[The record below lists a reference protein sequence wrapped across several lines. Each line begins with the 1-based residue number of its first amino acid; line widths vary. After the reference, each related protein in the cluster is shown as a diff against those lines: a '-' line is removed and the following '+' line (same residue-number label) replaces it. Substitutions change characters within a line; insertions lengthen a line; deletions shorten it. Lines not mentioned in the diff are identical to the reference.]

1 MITLD
6 TSAIIAYL
14 SRADSRHQL
23 TVHLITEARGPLV
36 IPVPIL
42 AEIAYLVETRR
53 GPTVLAPFLSDI
65 MRGDY
70 LLDCGEQD
78 LPRIRELTAR
88 FVDLPLGFADAA
100 VVACAERRGGRVLTH
115 DLRHFPIVAGWAE
128 ITVVG
133 EAWSGRAD
141 HDNG

>member
-6 TSAIIAYL
+6 TSAIVAYL
-14 SRADSRHQL
+14 SRSDSRHQQ
-23 TVHLITEARGPLV
+23 TVRIVSDEQGPLV

-53 GPTVLAPFLSDI
+53 GPTALDPFLRDI
-65 MRGDY
+65 VRGDY

-88 FVDLPLGFADAA
+88 YADLPLGFADAA
-100 VVACAERRGGRVLTH
+100 VIACGERRGGRVLTH
-115 DLRHFPIVAGWAE
+115 DQRHFPVVAGEAK
-128 ITVVG
+128 ITVLGG
-133 EAWSGRAD
+133 E
-141 HDNG
+141 